1 MWNKEHKILGILGG
15 MGPLATQLFYRQII
29 ERTEA
34 TCDQEHVDIILFN
47 HASMPDRTTAL
58 VSGKGEELFAR
69 LMEDAQRLQR
79 RDGLARRRLDRVGD
93 SEQGDGAQVG
103 GPQADGADR
112 LLVLSLI
119 HI

>member
-1 MWNKEHKILGILGG
+1 MWDKEHKVLGILGG

-79 RDGLARRRLDRVGD
+79 YGATALPFLAIPHIFLRTDCRK
-93 SEQGDGAQVG
+93 SFPFQ
-103 GPQADGADR
+103 
-112 LLVLSLI
+112 LLI
-119 HI
+119 